1 METMSGL
8 ELIKT
13 HGPSVNPFYAF
24 IMSFGLEDDS

>member
-1 METMSGL
+1 METISGL

-13 HGPSVNPFYAF
+13 HGPTVKPFYAL